1 MISIK
6 VKEARFQVFFW
17 LYISVMA
24 EKMNRNILVSV
35 ITIET
40 DDGDNDADIKS
51 TVKILL
57 LFLNT
62 TKKST
67 R

>member
-1 MISIK
+1 
-6 VKEARFQVFFW
+6 
-17 LYISVMA
+17 
-24 EKMNRNILVSV
+24 MNLNILVSV

-40 DDGDNDADIKS
+40 DDGDNDADTKS

-57 LFLNT
+57 VFLNT